1 MITAKGEIMSKIWYY
16 GKDAISD
23 YMAIKEP
30 KRESIHVRMERRA
43 AELIKEVGVS
53 ERIKGFNYLRK
64 AIMLVIY
71 DPDIIHYMMTELYV
85 KVAEEYHTTP
95 SRVERAM
102 RFALACGWNKLFLG
116 EAESDDWD
124 AEHKP
129 SNSEFIAAVAN
140 KVKLEFKYIS
150 KPRYTT
156 EEFLKKYNK

>member
-1 MITAKGEIMSKIWYY
+1 MQQRYLGITAKGEFMSKIWYY

-53 ERIKGFNYLRK
+53 ERIKG
-64 AIMLVIY
+64 
-71 DPDIIHYMMTELYV
+71 
-85 KVAEEYHTTP
+85 AEEYHTTP

-156 EEFLKKYNK
+156 EEFLKKYKK